1 MSDKVAKIYTRETLR
16 EACGEY
22 LRARTVGGWGSVF
35 PDDLADHVFDHYGI
49 PTDISE
55 LEEGRNE

>member
-1 MSDKVAKIYTRETLR
+1 MNVKTAKIFTREALR

-49 PTDISE
+49 ETDISE
-55 LEEGRNE
+55 LEEARNE